1 MMLFL
6 SVGASPNLNTVAGQL
21 CSVIIPPIFLYVGL
35 INLFSRQY
43 ADLLFRKDTYSKN
56 RVKVRL
62 YAIIRRCIFWSIYM
76 FAAVYFAI
84 YGYWPITAILGIV
97 VVAYGWRTL
106 HVFLTRIEYTHRSV
120 KIRHMK
126 TTQVIS
132 YRNIK
137 KISWEESR
145 GVPVYVLVINCY
157 DGTKINLS
165 SDDYVG
171 LVRLKEM
178 YDSGKYRK

>member
-1 MMLFL
+1 
-6 SVGASPNLNTVAGQL
+6 
-21 CSVIIPPIFLYVGL
+21 
-35 INLFSRQY
+35 
-43 ADLLFRKDTYSKN
+43 
-56 RVKVRL
+56 
-62 YAIIRRCIFWSIYM
+62 M
-76 FAAVYFAI
+76 FAAIYFAI

-97 VVAYGWRTL
+97 VVAYGWRAL

-157 DGTKINLS
+157 DGTKINLP